1 MSETSELVSK
11 TVKPGLTMREKA
23 AIANQAIDYDLNS
36 GEYFLDTKSCP
47 YWLAKFFGKRGDEA
61 FVVRQVRRILT
72 EISRGE
78 ETVEGAVDKAAPNP
92 GYDCTVIFG
101 KWFGAVSY
109 DAFGSAGRA
118 YEVVKNRGTT
128 QDVDFEGI
136 CRAGFEQY
144 MTAFARELF
153 AAMKE

>member
-11 TVKPGLTMREKA
+11 TVKPNFAMREKA
-23 AIANQAIDYDLNS
+23 SIALQAIDYDFDL
-36 GEYFLDTKSCP
+36 GEYVLDTKSCP

-61 FVVRQVRRILT
+61 FVVRQVRRILV

-118 YEVVKNRGTT
+118 YEVIKNRGTT
-128 QDVDFEGI
+128 HDVDFEGI
-136 CRAGFEQY
+136 CRAGFENY
-144 MTAFARELF
+144 MIGFARELF

>member
-1 MSETSELVSK
+1 MSETTELVSK
-11 TVKPGLTMREKA
+11 TVTMREKA
-23 AIANQAIDYDLNS
+23 AIANKAIDYDFKA
-36 GEYFLDTKSCP
+36 GEYVLDTKECP
-47 YWLAKFFGKRGDEA
+47 YWLAKFFGWRGDGA

-72 EISRGE
+72 EVSRGE
-78 ETVEGAVDKAAPNP
+78 ETVEGVVDKAAPNP
-92 GYDCTVIFG
+92 GYDCMIIFG

-109 DAFGSAGRA
+109 DAIGSAGRA
-118 YEVVKNRGTT
+118 YEVIKNRGTT

-144 MTAFARELF
+144 MIAFARELF